1 MKASHLLAMIGLCA
15 VSATTL
21 AADVTGVWQTEQYKG
36 ITGGGG
42 NGKYDQV
49 RIHACE
55 DNPENICGTIVKS
68 FLSDGSENTEDS
80 FVGAPMLKDLKP
92 KMVKDKKTKQKVLQE
107 NAFSKG
113 EIWHPHMDKYF
124 KSSIELDDKDPN
136 VLHLNGCIAF
146 FCMGQ
151 DWSRV
156 E

>member
-1 MKASHLLAMIGLCA
+1 MRSKLILI
-15 VSATTL
+15 ATMALTLPLTSL

-42 NGKYDQV
+42 KGKYDHV

-55 DNPENICGTIVKS
+55 DNAENICGTIVKS
-68 FLSDGSENTEDS
+68 FLKDGSENTEND
-80 FVGAPMLKDLKP
+80 FVGKPMLVDLKP
-92 KMVKDKKTKQKVLQE
+92 KPKKE
-107 NAFSKG
+107 NNFSKG
-113 EIWHPHMDKYF
+113 KIWHPHMDKFF

-136 VLHLNGCIAF
+136 VLHLDGCLAF

-151 DWSRV
+151 DWQRV

>member
-1 MKASHLLAMIGLCA
+1 MRLSKIIMACAASILS
-15 VSATTL
+15 VSAF

-42 NGKYDQV
+42 KGKYDQV

-68 FLSDGSENTEDS
+68 FLNDGSENTEDS

-92 KMVKDKKTKQKVLQE
+92 KMVKDKKTKEKMVKE

-124 KSSIELDDKDPN
+124 KSSIELDEQDPN
-136 VLHLNGCIAF
+136 ILHLNGCIAF

-151 DWSRV
+151 DWTRV